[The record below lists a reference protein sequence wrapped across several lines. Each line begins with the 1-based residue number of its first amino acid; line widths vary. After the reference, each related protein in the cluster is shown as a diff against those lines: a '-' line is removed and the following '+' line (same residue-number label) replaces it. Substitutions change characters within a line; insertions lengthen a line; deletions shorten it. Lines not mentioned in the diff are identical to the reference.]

1 MTWCV
6 STPSVE
12 KKTEVGEASTLI
24 TNRNRPSNAW
34 RGTDV
39 LEGKNRLRGVS
50 LACVELCMRFRGCV
64 ISLELENVVV
74 YFILRII

>member
-24 TNRNRPSNAW
+24 TNRNRPSNA
-34 RGTDV
+34 
-39 LEGKNRLRGVS
+39 
-50 LACVELCMRFRGCV
+50 RFLKERSEFTGIMLHAFV
-64 ISLELENVVV
+64 IISLELE
-74 YFILRII
+74 